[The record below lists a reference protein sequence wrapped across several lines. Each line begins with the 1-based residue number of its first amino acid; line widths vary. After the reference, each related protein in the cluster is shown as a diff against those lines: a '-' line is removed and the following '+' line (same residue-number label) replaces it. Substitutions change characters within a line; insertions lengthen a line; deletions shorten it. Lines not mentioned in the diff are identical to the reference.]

1 MEEGTMTRSESE
13 TMQRKKRIRQ
23 KKRRAIRRAVCMAAL
38 MTVIVAALRVASD
51 HLLAADS
58 VPKLEN
64 NKLQAASA
72 VSVREPVERHAA
84 QITSD
89 LKDYASTSKTA
100 KKIYENRNQYSET
113 LLTAYLNNPE
123 MEDFVAGYLEA
134 NLPQYTAQGGFTE
147 EEMQQEFPLFL
158 QWDKRWGYVSYGG
171 SIIGLSGC
179 GPTCLSM
186 TLTALTG
193 RTDQTPADVARFS
206 EEHGYYVEGSGT
218 AWSLMTE
225 GAAALGLSAR
235 ELSLDETVMKNAL
248 DSGRPVIC
256 SMGAGDFTTQGH
268 FILIYGYDADGFF
281 VNDPNCIARS
291 SQRWSFERLRGQI
304 KNLWAYSVL

>member
-1 MEEGTMTRSESE
+1 MTRSESI
-13 TMQRKKRIRQ
+13 TRKKRIRR

-38 MTVIVAALRVASD
+38 MTVIVAALRAASD
-51 HLLAADS
+51 HLLTADS
-58 VPKLEN
+58 VSKPEN
-64 NKLQAASA
+64 NKLQAASTI
-72 VSVREPVERHAA
+72 SVREPVERHAS
-84 QITSD
+84 QITTD
-89 LKDYASTSKTA
+89 LKSYANTSKAA
-100 KKIYENRNQYSET
+100 KKIYQNRNQYSET

-123 MEDFVAGYLEA
+123 MEDFLVGYLEA
-134 NLPQYTAQGGFTE
+134 DLPQYTAQGGFTE
-147 EEMQQEFPLFL
+147 EEIQQQFPLFL

-171 SIIGLSGC
+171 SMIGLSGC

-186 TLTALTG
+186 TLTALTR
-193 RTDQTPADVARFS
+193 RTDQTPADIARFS

-235 ELSLDETVMKNAL
+235 ELSLDETVMKISL

-256 SMGAGDFTTQGH
+256 SMGPGDFTTQGH

-291 SQRWSFERLRGQI
+291 RQRWSFDKLRGQI
-304 KNLWAYSVL
+304 KNLWSYSVL

>member
-1 MEEGTMTRSESE
+1 MIRSE
-13 TMQRKKRIRQ
+13 TNLRKKNIRR
-23 KKRRAIRRAVCMAAL
+23 KKYRAVKRAVCMAAL
-38 MTVIVAALRVASD
+38 MAVIVAALRAASD
-51 HLLAADS
+51 YLLTADS
-58 VPKLEN
+58 VSKPESSR
-64 NKLQAASA
+64 LQATSA
-72 VSVREPVERHAA
+72 VSVRQPVERHTP

-89 LKDYASTSKTA
+89 LKAYAATGKTA

-123 MEDFVAGYLEA
+123 MEDFVAGYLGA
-134 NLPQYTAQGGFTE
+134 DLPQYSAQGSFTE
-147 EEMQQEFPLFL
+147 QELQQEFPLLL

-186 TLTALTG
+186 ALTALTR

-235 ELSLDETVMKNAL
+235 ELSLDESVMKNSL
-248 DSGRPVIC
+248 DNGRPIIC

-268 FILIYGYDADGFF
+268 FILIYGYDAQGFL

-291 SQRWSFERLRGQI
+291 SQSWSFDRLRGQI